1 MAHQAGKDQMG
12 RSILKWGAIA
22 VIVLLIIGGI
32 GAALSG
38 GGDGE
43 QTRST
48 PTAQPTRSTP
58 STTPTPTPTRSSTP
72 SVQTVTASGTG
83 TDVKIVR
90 FGAGQ
95 YRCTFSVSDNWDTSF
110 GSRIADNFIVN
121 LETDG
126 DWLGLRVNEIESD
139 GRWTVLVDAGD
150 GGSYPLEVEAYSS
163 ATWSMRC
170 TSV

>member
-12 RSILKWGAIA
+12 RSILKRGAIA

-32 GAALSG
+32 GAAFSG
-38 GGDGE
+38 GDDGE

-58 STTPTPTPTRSSTP
+58 STTPTRSSTS

-126 DWLGLRVNEIESD
+126 DWLELR
-139 GRWTVLVDAGD
+139 
-150 GGSYPLEVEAYSS
+150 
-163 ATWSMRC
+163 
-170 TSV
+170 

>member
-1 MAHQAGKDQMG
+1 MAHEAGKDQMG

-22 VIVLLIIGGI
+22 VIVLLIVGGI

-38 GGDGE
+38 GDDGE

-58 STTPTPTPTRSSTP
+58 TTTTPTRSSTPSP

-110 GSRIADNFIVN
+110 GSRIADNFIVT